1 MYKLALALC
10 LLLAAGCSP
19 ATPDLRP
26 FVAVAVRYSIQAS
39 PAPEV
44 TPGGKCKTCR
54 GAGKVGDGRVFVTC
68 AACNG
73 TGVEPKPGAPAA
85 AVAPATPNQCKDG
98 TCPTPTTKR

>member
-1 MYKLALALC
+1 MYKLALVLC
-10 LLLAAGCSP
+10 LSLTAGCSP
-19 ATPDLRP
+19 AAPPDLRP
-26 FVAVAVRYSIQAS
+26 FVAVAVRYSIQAAS
-39 PAPEV
+39 APAPDV

-54 GAGKVGDGRVFVTC
+54 GTGKVGDGRVFVTC

-85 AVAPATPNQCKDG
+85 AVAPNQCKDG